1 MSRVTISSTRLMGTP
16 KWFFRWIQ
24 PRQPLVPKILALLL
38 AGVFFLILIT
48 SVRIRVVPPE
58 KSTPRRASVIYL
70 NDDSNGTNLSINA
83 REGGPFPSRFELSQW
98 VGINKLEDASM
109 ASAKFQPPHYQP
121 KVDSIPLE
129 NEMKPEDLAAR
140 GERFFPIYRQSPSH
154 APELVPQ
161 QLAPVLSAF
170 SEASKEAF
178 PEYFPTFEGQVDETM
193 AAVTW
198 RFLLRINP
206 AGTVVEAVS
215 IEKGGEA
222 GALALEKWLRQ
233 ISFKPETGKS
243 FRWISVGIGFINQAI
258 HGTDPR

>member
-1 MSRVTISSTRLMGTP
+1 MSRVTISPVRLMGTP
-16 KWFFRWIQ
+16 EWFFRWNQ
-24 PRQPLVPKILALLL
+24 TRQPLVPKIIALLL
-38 AGVFFLILIT
+38 AGAFFLILIT

-70 NDDSNGTNLSINA
+70 NDDSNGTNLSLDA

-98 VGINKLEDASM
+98 VGIDKLEEASM
-109 ASAKFQPPHYQP
+109 ASAKFQPPLYQP
-121 KVDSIPLE
+121 KVDSIPFE
-129 NEMKPEDLAAR
+129 NEIKPEDFAAK
-140 GERFFPIYRQSPSH
+140 GERSFPIYQQAPIH

-170 SEASKEAF
+170 SEASEETF
-178 PEYFPTFEGQVDETM
+178 PDYFPTFEGQVDETM

-198 RFLLRINP
+198 RFLLRINS
-206 AGTVVEAVS
+206 AGKVVEAVS

-233 ISFKPETGKS
+233 ISFRPVTGKS
-243 FRWISVGIGFINQAI
+243 FRWISVGIGFTNQAI